1 MHRLNIVCPRVNG
14 RSGPVMFGSS
24 GQDASWQIF
33 VCRFI
38 NLEAL
43 VFETVIHMYL
53 KILMPTTT
61 TESDR
66 HVALAYSS
74 KLVSQGFLY
83 FRK

>member
-43 VFETVIHMYL
+43 VFETQSY
-53 KILMPTTT
+53 TCT
-61 TESDR
+61 
-66 HVALAYSS
+66 
-74 KLVSQGFLY
+74 
-83 FRK
+83 